1 MFNLFNSL
9 TKIQTMDI
17 NKSIAEFDRAKQH
30 IASGVNSPVR
40 AFKSVNSNPIFVDKA
55 SGAYITDIDGN
66 KYIDYVCSWG
76 PMILGHAHPRVT
88 QAVKKAAEKGTSYG
102 APTIYESLM
111 AEQINKM
118 MPHIELVRM
127 VNSGTEATMSAIR
140 LARAYTRREMFIKF
154 EGCYHGHGDSFL
166 IKAGSG
172 AITLGLPD
180 SPGVTQGTAKD
191 TLIARYNDIESVK
204 QLFVQY
210 PEKIAAVIVEPVAGN
225 MGVVVPQDGFLQKL
239 RDITKANGALLI
251 FDEVI
256 TGFRLAKGGA
266 AEYYGVTPDLVT
278 LGKIIGGGLPVGAYG
293 GKKEIMQ
300 MIAPDG
306 PVYQAGTLAGN
317 PLAMAAGLE
326 TLRIIDEDP
335 DFYKKLEQ
343 KAAKLADG
351 ISASAKQNGISTVV
365 NRCGS
370 MMTFFFS
377 NLDAINNYNQAVQ
390 SDTKLYAKYFQSMLN
405 QGIWLA
411 PSQYECTFTSAAQ
424 TDHDIEWTIQAAEIT
439 FKNL

>member
-1 MFNLFNSL
+1 
-9 TKIQTMDI
+9 MDI
-17 NKSIAEFDRAKQH
+17 NKSVAEFNRAKQH

-40 AFKSVNSNPIFVDKA
+40 AFKSVGSNPVFVDKA

-76 PMILGHAHPRVT
+76 PMILGHANPRVT

-204 QLFVQY
+204 NLFEQY
-210 PEKIAAVIVEPVAGN
+210 PDKIAAVIVEPVAGN

-239 RDITKANGALLI
+239 REITKENGALLI

-326 TLRIIDEDP
+326 TLRIIDEDA

-343 KAAKLADG
+343 KAKKLVDG

-377 NLDAINNYNQAVQ
+377 KLDAINNYNQAIQ

-411 PSQYECTFTSAAQ
+411 PSQYECIFTSAAQ
-424 TDHDIEWTIQAAEIT
+424 TDNDIEWTIQAAEIT